1 MLCWHD
7 PRDMVSE
14 QRPKTWPRFDPSV
27 PVLGFWVRVD
37 GGHVMVTRQRIT
49 REPVKDGDEWK
60 QEVLYTN
67 DAEWPDAL
75 K

>member
-1 MLCWHD
+1 
-7 PRDMVSE
+7 
-14 QRPKTWPRFDPSV
+14 
-27 PVLGFWVRVD
+27 
-37 GGHVMVTRQRIT
+37 MVTRQRIP
-49 REPVKDGDEWK
+49 REPVKDGDGWK